1 MDEEKDATNN
11 VKDPEAEFVERVERT
26 ALEIMEQRGLF
37 TPFISADGR
46 VGYRKT
52 QKFNRLY
59 LHKRRRQG

>member
-1 MDEEKDATNN
+1 MDEEKDSATRA
-11 VKDPEAEFVERVERT
+11 KDPEAEFVERLERT
-26 ALEIMEQRGLF
+26 ALEIMEQSGLF
-37 TPFISADGR
+37 APFISADGR